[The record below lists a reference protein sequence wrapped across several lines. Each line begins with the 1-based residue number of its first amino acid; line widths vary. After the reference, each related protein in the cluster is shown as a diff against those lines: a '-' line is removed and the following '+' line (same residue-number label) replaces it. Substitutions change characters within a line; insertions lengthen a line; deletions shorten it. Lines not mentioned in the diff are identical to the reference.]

1 MDKLTTKEID
11 YILSLVEF
19 KAYET
24 TIYSI
29 EEENFLEGIINKLHK
44 QKEDLKKEVNDDV
57 AWFRKMCRK
66 YEVNW

>member
-44 QKEDLKKEVNDDV
+44 QKEDLKKEVKDDE
-57 AWFRKMCRK
+57 WYFIDMHWNSTK
-66 YEVNW
+66 

>member
-44 QKEDLKKEVNDDV
+44 QKEDLKKEVKDDV
-57 AWFRKMCRK
+57 A
-66 YEVNW
+66 

>member
-1 MDKLTTKEID
+1 MDKLTAKEID

-44 QKEDLKKEVNDDV
+44 QKEELKKEVKDDV
-57 AWFRKMCRK
+57 AWFRKMYRND
-66 YEVNW
+66 EINW

>member
-24 TIYSI
+24 TICSI

-57 AWFRKMCRK
+57 A
-66 YEVNW
+66 

>member
-57 AWFRKMCRK
+57 A
-66 YEVNW
+66 

>member
-44 QKEDLKKEVNDDV
+44 QKEDLKKEVKEHGIK
-57 AWFRKMCRK
+57 R
-66 YEVNW
+66 

>member
-19 KAYET
+19 KKYET

-44 QKEDLKKEVNDDV
+44 QKEELKKEVKDNG
-57 AWFRKMCRK
+57 KIK
-66 YEVNW
+66 N

>member
-1 MDKLTTKEID
+1 MDKLTAKEID

-44 QKEDLKKEVNDDV
+44 QKEELKKEAKEDGKNV
-57 AWFRKMCRK
+57 FQ
-66 YEVNW
+66 

>member
-57 AWFRKMCRK
+57 AWFRKMYRK

>member
-1 MDKLTTKEID
+1 MDKLTAKEID

-44 QKEDLKKEVNDDV
+44 QKEELKKEVKDNV
-57 AWFRKMCRK
+57 A
-66 YEVNW
+66 

>member
-1 MDKLTTKEID
+1 MDKLTAKEID

-44 QKEDLKKEVNDDV
+44 QKEELKKEVKDHEIQKETS
-57 AWFRKMCRK
+57 RS
-66 YEVNW
+66 

>member
-1 MDKLTTKEID
+1 MDKLTAKEID

-44 QKEDLKKEVNDDV
+44 QKEELKKEVKDDV
-57 AWFRKMCRK
+57 A
-66 YEVNW
+66 

>member
-11 YILSLVEF
+11 YIFSLVEF

-57 AWFRKMCRK
+57 A
-66 YEVNW
+66 